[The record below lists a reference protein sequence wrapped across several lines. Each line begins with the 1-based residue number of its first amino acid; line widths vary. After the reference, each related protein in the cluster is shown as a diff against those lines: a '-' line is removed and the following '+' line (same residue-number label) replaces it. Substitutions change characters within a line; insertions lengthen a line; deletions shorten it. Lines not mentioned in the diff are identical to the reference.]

1 MIGVLESDE
10 TIGVL
15 NFKVNLPGLVRVS
28 ETIPQNEKSSNRRLI
43 ESKKMGLVLIISL
56 NLSVTFPRK
65 N

>member
-43 ESKKMGLVLIISL
+43 ERKKWDGIDCFIEFVCDFS
-56 NLSVTFPRK
+56 
-65 N
+65 

>member
-43 ESKKMGLVLIISL
+43 ERKKMGWY
-56 NLSVTFPRK
+56 
-65 N
+65 